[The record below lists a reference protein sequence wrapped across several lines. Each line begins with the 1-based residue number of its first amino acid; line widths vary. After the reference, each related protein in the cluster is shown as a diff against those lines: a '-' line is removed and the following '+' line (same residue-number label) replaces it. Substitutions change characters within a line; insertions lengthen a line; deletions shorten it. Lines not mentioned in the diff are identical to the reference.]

1 MSLFC
6 SIGKNTYTTVFCRQ
20 LANLK
25 ARMRHLETTRSKTT
39 GHVIRRGIR
48 SSNFGSRRQ
57 NGLENGRVCARRN
70 NIAT

>member
-1 MSLFC
+1 M
-6 SIGKNTYTTVFCRQ
+6 FCRQ
-20 LANLK
+20 LTNLN
-25 ARMRHLETTRSKTT
+25 ARMRHLKTTRSKTT

-57 NGLENGRVCARRN
+57 NGLESGRVRARRN